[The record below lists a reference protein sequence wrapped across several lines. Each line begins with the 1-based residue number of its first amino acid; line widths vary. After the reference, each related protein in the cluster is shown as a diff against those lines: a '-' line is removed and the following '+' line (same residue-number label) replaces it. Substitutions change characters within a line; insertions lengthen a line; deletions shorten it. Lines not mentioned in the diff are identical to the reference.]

1 MQIYSLGLLNWL
13 LIIIIKPQKKLFIMN
28 KEFFRNIISTQIP
41 IAWIAGV
48 RLHEWKNNTCST
60 KIKLGLLNQ
69 NPFKSMFWA
78 VQGMAAEFSSGL
90 MASAKIQESGKNVSM
105 LVLGMQSKF
114 LKKAVGKIIFTCNDG
129 EMIEAA
135 INKAIETGEGV
146 TIIVKSKGV
155 DEQND
160 VVSEFE
166 FTWSFKLKS

>member
-1 MQIYSLGLLNWL
+1 
-13 LIIIIKPQKKLFIMN
+13 MN

-48 RLHEWKNNTCST
+48 RLHEWKENTVST
-60 KIKLGLLNQ
+60 KVKLGLLNQ

-90 MASAKIQESGKNVSM
+90 MASAKIQQSGHNVSM

-114 LKKAVGKIIFTCNDG
+114 LKKAVGKIIFTCDQG
-129 EMIEAA
+129 AEIEAA
-135 INKAIETGEGV
+135 IQKAIETKEGV
-146 TIIVKSKGV
+146 TLVVKSQGV

-160 VVSEFE
+160 IVSEFE
-166 FTWSFKLKS
+166 FTWTFKVKS

>member
-1 MQIYSLGLLNWL
+1 
-13 LIIIIKPQKKLFIMN
+13 MN

-48 RLHEWKNNTCST
+48 RLHEWKENTVST
-60 KIKLGLLNQ
+60 KVKLGLLNQ

-90 MASAKIQESGKNVSM
+90 MASAKIQQSGHNVSM

-114 LKKAVGKIIFTCNDG
+114 LKKAVGKIIFTCDQG
-129 EMIEAA
+129 TEIEAA
-135 INKAIETGEGV
+135 IQKAIETKEGV
-146 TIIVKSKGV
+146 TLVVKSQGV

-160 VVSEFE
+160 IVSEFE
-166 FTWSFKLKS
+166 FTWTFKVKS

>member
-1 MQIYSLGLLNWL
+1 
-13 LIIIIKPQKKLFIMN
+13 MN

-48 RLHEWKNNTCST
+48 RLHEWKDNTVST
-60 KIKLGLLNQ
+60 KVKLGLLNQ

-90 MASAKIQESGKNVSM
+90 MASAKIQQSGHNVSM

-114 LKKAVGKIIFTCNDG
+114 LKKAVGKIIFTCNQG
-129 EMIEAA
+129 EEIEAA
-135 INKAIETGEGV
+135 IKKAIKTKEGV
-146 TIIVKSKGV
+146 TLLVKSQGV

-166 FTWSFKLKS
+166 FTWTFKVKS

>member
-1 MQIYSLGLLNWL
+1 
-13 LIIIIKPQKKLFIMN
+13 MN

-48 RLHEWKNNTCST
+48 RLHEWKENTVST
-60 KIKLGLLNQ
+60 KVKLGLLNQ

-90 MASAKIQESGKNVSM
+90 MASAKIQQSGHNVSM

-114 LKKAVGKIIFTCNDG
+114 LKKAVGKIIFTCDQG
-129 EMIEAA
+129 AEIEAA
-135 INKAIETGEGV
+135 IQKAIETKEGV
-146 TIIVKSKGV
+146 TLVVKSQGV

-160 VVSEFE
+160 IVSEFE
-166 FTWSFKLKS
+166 FTWTFKVKA

>member
-1 MQIYSLGLLNWL
+1 
-13 LIIIIKPQKKLFIMN
+13 MN

-48 RLHEWKNNTCST
+48 RLHEWKDNTVST
-60 KIKLGLLNQ
+60 KVKLGLLNQ

-90 MASAKIQESGKNVSM
+90 MASAKIQQSGHNVSM

-114 LKKAVGKIIFTCNDG
+114 LKKAVGKIIFTCNQG
-129 EMIEAA
+129 EEIEAA
-135 INKAIETGEGV
+135 IKKAIETKEGV
-146 TIIVKSKGV
+146 TLVVKSQGV

-160 VVSEFE
+160 IVSEFE
-166 FTWSFKLKS
+166 FTWTFKVKS